1 LGTSADAL
9 SDTLLA
15 FVLDVDTVAVVAT
28 ATAGSAASIA
38 IDDGDGQAAT
48 AGTAV
53 AIPPSVIVTDEFS
66 NPVSGAS
73 VTFAVA
79 SGGGTVDPTTA
90 VVTDANGIAV
100 VISWI
105 LGAVPGSNTLTAT
118 AAGGG
123 ISGNPVTFTATGN

>member
-1 LGTSADAL
+1 MATNDRDGQ
-9 SDTLLA
+9 
-15 FVLDVDTVAVVAT
+15 T
-28 ATAGSAASIA
+28 ATG
-38 IDDGDGQAAT
+38 
-48 AGTAV
+48 GTAV
-53 AIPPSVIVTDEFS
+53 ATRPSVIVTDEFS

-73 VTFAVA
+73 TTFAVA
-79 SGGGTVDPTTA
+79 LGGGTVDPTAA

-100 VISWI
+100 VISWT